1 MRFPLLLLLLAS
13 SAFAQPTVTRGGAL
27 KKRQYQTYAN
37 ATYYVDPAGS
47 DSNACTASGTSACL
61 TLQGVFNKLPDIIR
75 HTITINVAAGTFV
88 GDSTLSQK
96 TITVSSASAANSV
109 GVFITG
115 AALQNVTPA
124 SGSAT
129 GTLSGTG
136 SGNNPLPTFTVA
148 GAGWTPNDFRGAF
161 LVMTSGAQS
170 GARMPI
176 VANDATTLT
185 TLPWSTYPSAGDTF
199 AIQIPSTILDGLTAF
214 NSIQGDVGV
223 VRFTNVTLTSSTST
237 TATLSTYRAM
247 PALQLATSRVI
258 KTTTA
263 GPALSSNRGSLWSGG
278 STQTSTSAPS
288 VVMSTGTGTA
298 YSATS
303 PSSGISFGGHLVLYS
318 ATTYAL
324 TLTYVGS
331 GGQIAS
337 ARFSAETGSASG
349 TAAQLTGVDG
359 WSNSGVVAASIHVRC
374 PVGSTGVGL
383 ELIGSSTTQYNVEV
397 VNCGTGVRLGS
408 PFTNGFTNQPSFFN
422 VTTAFRCTNTTTCLD
437 VRSGSR
443 ANIRVAPT
451 FTGMTTE
458 YILDGTSYT
467 EAFFSALPTTRIISP
482 VQSVLERY

>member
-96 TITVSSASAANSV
+96 TFQAASSTAGNSV

-148 GAGWTPNDFRGAF
+148 GAGWTTNDFRGAF
-161 LVMTSGAQS
+161 LVMTGGAQS

-185 TLPWSTYPSAGDTF
+185 TLPWGTYPSAGDAF
-199 AIQIPSTILDGLTAF
+199 AIQAPSTVLDGLTAF
-214 NSIQGDVGV
+214 NSIQGNMGV
-223 VRFTNVTLTSSTST
+223 VRLTNVTLTSSTST
-237 TATLSTYRAM
+237 TATLSSYQAT
-247 PALQLATSRVI
+247 PALQLATVRVV

-263 GPALSSNRGSLWSGG
+263 GAALSSNRGSLWAGG
-278 STQTSTSAPS
+278 SSQTSTSAPS
-288 VVMSTGTGTA
+288 VAINTGTGSAYNATA
-298 YSATS
+298 
-303 PSSGISFGGHLVLYS
+303 PSGGVFQGHLALYS
-318 ATTYAL
+318 ATTYAM
-324 TLTYVGS
+324 TLTYVG
-331 GGQIAS
+331 GGSYIS
-337 ARFSAETGSASG
+337 ALRLSAETGSASG
-349 TAAQLTGVDG
+349 TAVQFLGVNG
-359 WSNSGVVAASIHVRC
+359 WSNSGPVASNLHVRC
-374 PVGSTGVGL
+374 PAGSTGVGL
-383 ELIGSSTTQYNVEV
+383 ELIGSSTTQYNLEA
-397 VNCGTGVRLGS
+397 VNCSTGVRLGS
-408 PFTNGFTNQPSFFN
+408 PFSNAYTNQPSFLN
-422 VTTAFRCTNTTTCLD
+422 VTNALRCTSTTTCLD
-437 VRSGSR
+437 VRYGSR
-443 ANIRVAPT
+443 ANIRAAPAL
-451 FTGMTTE
+451 TGVTTD
-458 YILDGTSYT
+458 YVVDGVSYT
-467 EAFFSALPTTRIISP
+467 EAFFAALPTTRIISP
-482 VQSVLERY
+482 AQSVLERY